1 MTAVCEVWAVE
12 LGWDVRLMIDGHGLQ
27 MSSLCRSGREMVDRA
42 NEWRAAIV
50 EKGWEGEPSDSEE
63 PDEPPLTEEVPP
75 IDDAPVPPLP
85 SRRTRKADSE
95 SDSGMPL
102 A

>member
-27 MSSLCRSGREMVDRA
+27 MSSRSRSGREMVDRA

-63 PDEPPLTEEVPP
+63 PDEPPLTEE
-75 IDDAPVPPLP
+75 PLSTCTRSAANRP
-85 SRRTRKADSE
+85 DGHGRRIVRVITVCL
-95 SDSGMPL
+95 SG
-102 A
+102 